1 MVVVPAAVRGEDHLD
16 SVLSM
21 IVRRPNG
28 RVEIGH
34 VRKAIMNLDGPLL
47 AVHLPKA
54 RTDPHLRVPL
64 APMIAK
70 AALRVA
76 RAVVP

>member
-1 MVVVPAAVRGEDHLD
+1 MVWAAVHPD

-21 IVRRPNG
+21 IVRRPIG
-28 RVEIGH
+28 RVEIGP
-34 VRKAIMNLDGPLL
+34 VQRAMMNLDVPLL

-54 RTDPHLRVPL
+54 RTGPLLRVPL
-64 APMIAK
+64 APMLAK
-70 AALRVA
+70 AVLRVA